1 MFLYRIV
8 VALFSCL
15 SCSKAYVYST
25 TIVDPEIRLGFYYP
39 MFPQYLVP
47 PSEFLPSHTGIQ
59 NLAAIK
65 MAIDELNN
73 KTDGIFDDILP
84 ETQIKFACRVNPT
97 SFTDTAIEVID
108 LETVAFGGLGI
119 EVAIGALTNNLSQS
133 MSSFLQDMDILQIGY
148 SPGSIMSHND
158 LYTNFMRTYPS
169 DALDA
174 MWVSEVLVNH
184 YGYQRAA
191 VFSATEDTDSS
202 DSLVEFS
209 ENAATIGLNIA
220 VTELFSVDTTDF
232 TSVIEDA
239 LQYDPRIIVI
249 LAQPAN
255 TAAIVEQG
263 YALGLVK
270 EGVMVVGTSYSAP
283 PNVVNYFTN
292 ASVSEVATMMKG
304 FVVITPETNWTLSP
318 LGQQFI
324 ERFQKIPNT
333 ISYNVNGTAICDNAT
348 DDDGSFYLY
357 QQHLNYNA
365 SQPWMCAGLIHSAF
379 DASNIYLITAY
390 AYDALTA
397 MFMGLHEMV
406 YTEPFPG
413 YHASVMKPV
422 IIEKVAFEGITGNVS
437 FSAGRTSFNT
447 YGIGDR
453 TSGFTYKAQSFNADS
468 YASSGGKTPFLTFGH
483 ITESTYTITP
493 CTPGVDFQCAAPIY
507 NTANNQPPPDSPPP
521 LRIGLTAAM
530 QMAAFVLDGIAMGL
544 TAMAMAF
551 CAYFYK
557 NHSIKSAQPMLL
569 FWTLLGS
576 IFCAARSIVSCSLV
590 STTVCNARFWLFH
603 LTFYIIMGSIMAK
616 MYRLHLIINAGGM
629 QKVVVSETFALAVF
643 LGGLAF
649 FIVFLIIVDAVGKA
663 FPTQEFTTNVTGQRT
678 YKASCAFVHP
688 EVEYVLFAIEF
699 LMLFG
704 AIGLAWATSNA
715 PKKVN
720 ETSNN
725 VRSK

>member
-119 EVAIGALTNNLSQS
+119 EVAIGALTNNLSKS

-184 YGYQRAA
+184 YGYQRVA

-232 TSVIEDA
+232 TSVIQDA

-263 YALGLVK
+263 YALGLINFRVR
-270 EGVMVVGTSYSAP
+270 ACCP
-283 PNVVNYFTN
+283 R
-292 ASVSEVATMMKG
+292 A
-304 FVVITPETNWTLSP
+304 W
-318 LGQQFI
+318 
-324 ERFQKIPNT
+324 R
-333 ISYNVNGTAICDNAT
+333 
-348 DDDGSFYLY
+348 
-357 QQHLNYNA
+357 
-365 SQPWMCAGLIHSAF
+365 AG
-379 DASNIYLITAY
+379 
-390 AYDALTA
+390 
-397 MFMGLHEMV
+397 
-406 YTEPFPG
+406 
-413 YHASVMKPV
+413 
-422 IIEKVAFEGITGNVS
+422 
-437 FSAGRTSFNT
+437 
-447 YGIGDR
+447 
-453 TSGFTYKAQSFNADS
+453 
-468 YASSGGKTPFLTFGH
+468 
-483 ITESTYTITP
+483 
-493 CTPGVDFQCAAPIY
+493 
-507 NTANNQPPPDSPPP
+507 
-521 LRIGLTAAM
+521 
-530 QMAAFVLDGIAMGL
+530 
-544 TAMAMAF
+544 
-551 CAYFYK
+551 
-557 NHSIKSAQPMLL
+557 
-569 FWTLLGS
+569 
-576 IFCAARSIVSCSLV
+576 
-590 STTVCNARFWLFH
+590 
-603 LTFYIIMGSIMAK
+603 
-616 MYRLHLIINAGGM
+616 
-629 QKVVVSETFALAVF
+629 
-643 LGGLAF
+643 
-649 FIVFLIIVDAVGKA
+649 
-663 FPTQEFTTNVTGQRT
+663 
-678 YKASCAFVHP
+678 
-688 EVEYVLFAIEF
+688 
-699 LMLFG
+699 
-704 AIGLAWATSNA
+704 
-715 PKKVN
+715 
-720 ETSNN
+720 
-725 VRSK
+725 

>member
-1 MFLYRIV
+1 MQLSHIAL
-8 VALFSCL
+8 ALFSSSLGCGR
-15 SCSKAYVYST
+15 AYVYST

-47 PSEFLPSHTGIQ
+47 PDEFLPSKTGIQ
-59 NLAAIK
+59 MLSAIN
-65 MAIDELNN
+65 MAIQELNN
-73 KTDGIFDDILP
+73 KTDGIFDNLLP
-84 ETQIKFACRVNPT
+84 DTQIKFACRVNPT

-108 LETVAFGGLGI
+108 LETKTFGGLGI

-158 LYTNFMRTYPS
+158 RYTNFMRTYPS

-174 MWVSEVLVNH
+174 MWVSEVLVNQ
-184 YGYQRAA
+184 YGYQRVA

-202 DSLVEFS
+202 DSLIEFS
-209 ENAATIGLNIA
+209 ENAAANGLEIA
-220 VTELFSVDTTDF
+220 VEKLFPVDTTDF
-232 TSVIEDA
+232 SSLILDA
-239 LQYDPRIIVI
+239 LQYEPRIIVI
-249 LAQPAN
+249 LARPEN

-263 YALGLVK
+263 YALGLIK

-283 PNVVNYFTN
+283 ATVVSYFTPG
-292 ASVSEVATMMKG
+292 ADVAAMMKG
-304 FVVITPETNWTLSP
+304 FVVITPETNWTLSS

-324 ERFQKIPNT
+324 ERFRRLPDT
-333 ISYNVNGTAICDNAT
+333 ISYTANGTAVCDNAT

-357 QQHLNYNA
+357 QQHLNYNT
-365 SQPWMCAGLIHSAF
+365 SLPWRCAGLIHSVF

-413 YHASVMKPV
+413 YKASIMKPIMIDTV
-422 IIEKVAFEGITGNVS
+422 SFEGITGHVS
-437 FSAGRTSFNT
+437 FSAGRTSFST

-453 TSGFTYKAQSFNADS
+453 VSGFTYKAQNFNAES
-468 YASSGGKTPFLTFGH
+468 YSSSNGKVPFLTFGY
-483 ITESTYTITP
+483 ITEGAYTITP
-493 CTPGVDFQCAAPIY
+493 CAPGRDYQCAAPIY
-507 NTANNQPPPDSPPP
+507 NTADNQPPPDSPPA
-521 LRIGLTAAM
+521 LHLGLTDAMKVAAK
-530 QMAAFVLDGIAMGL
+530 ALAGLAMGL

-551 CAYFYK
+551 CAYYHQ
-557 NHSIKSAQPMLL
+557 NQSVKSAQPMLL

-576 IFCAARSIVSCSLV
+576 VFCAARAIVASSSV
-590 STTVCNARFWLFH
+590 NDMVCNARYWLFH
-603 LTFYIIMGSIMAK
+603 LTFFIIMGSIMAK

-629 QKVVVSETFALAVF
+629 QKVVVSETFALSLF
-643 LGGLAF
+643 LVGLAF
-649 FIVFLIIVDAVGKA
+649 FIVMLIIVDTVGQASASKD
-663 FPTQEFTTNVTGQRT
+663 FTTSQTGQRT
-678 YKASCAFVHP
+678 YKSSCTFVHP
-688 EVEYVLFAIEF
+688 EVEYSLFAIEF